1 MSGDE
6 STHEGYGVTDVLDR
20 EPQVDVARS
29 VEPNVAP
36 PPRRSRVARALT
48 PILRRSAHNALALI
62 PSVESR
68 PDVLVDIAPKSR
80 FRGLIAL
87 SLIVTVLAPTVASG
101 LYLFGIASDQYVAET
116 RFAVRKAEPSHME
129 GFSDNDT
136 ARGNKGQAVSSSSL
150 LSGTAS
156 LAGEDAEII
165 ANYIHSR
172 AAVDDVSAMLDLKS
186 IYRRPEA
193 DFWARLPADAT
204 AEALTEYWKR
214 MVSVYV
220 EPTSGIVTVSASAFR
235 REDALA
241 VTRAVLSAGERLA
254 NSLTLKMRADQTS
267 LAEGEV
273 RRSEANVRFALADL
287 TAFRDAQHLIDP
299 VETSKSTGTLLMQL
313 MSDRI
318 QTEGQLFVSQRMQGP
333 NAPGIAATKAR
344 LESVNK
350 HIAELQE
357 QLAGTKDAAGNMAAT
372 MARFAELELK
382 RDFAEKM
389 FEFAR
394 KGLERAELTAMA
406 QSTYLAVFMPPALPQ
421 DFTYPNRFT
430 DLFLIALAAMMTWMS
445 GATITAS
452 VLDHRL

>member
-1 MSGDE
+1 M
-6 STHEGYGVTDVLDR
+6 TDVRDR
-20 EPQVDVARS
+20 EPQVEIEGRIL
-29 VEPNVAP
+29 EPM
-36 PPRRSRVARALT
+36 PRRSLVARALA
-48 PILRRSAHNALALI
+48 PILRRPAQDELTPVHAFDLRPNER
-62 PSVESR
+62 VE
-68 PDVLVDIAPKSR
+68 VAPKTG
-80 FRGLIAL
+80 FGGIIAF
-87 SLIVTVLAPTVASG
+87 SLIVIVLLPTLAAG
-101 LYLFGIASDQYVAET
+101 LYLFGMASDQYVAET
-116 RFAVRKAEPSHME
+116 RFAVRKAEPIQMS
-129 GFSDNDT
+129 GFGTES
-136 ARGNKGQAVSSSSL
+136 GKGGETQVSSSSL
-150 LSGTAS
+150 LSGNAS

-165 ANYIHSR
+165 ASYIHSR
-172 AAVDDVSAMLDLKS
+172 AAIDDVSGMLDVRS
-186 IYRRPEA
+186 IFRRPEA
-193 DFWARLPADAT
+193 DFWARLHANAT
-204 AEALTEYWKR
+204 AEDLTKYWNR

-220 EPTSGIVTVSASAFR
+220 ESSSGIVTVSVSAFR

-241 VTRAVLSAGERLA
+241 VTRAILATSEHLA

-287 TAFRDAQHLIDP
+287 TSFRDAQHLIDP

-318 QTEGQLFVSQRMQGP
+318 ETEGQLVVTQRAQGP

-357 QLAGTKDAAGNMAAT
+357 QLAGTKEVSNNMAAT
-372 MARFAELELK
+372 IARFEELELK
-382 RDFAEKM
+382 KEFAEKM
-389 FEFAR
+389 FEFSR

-406 QSTYLAVFMPPALPQ
+406 QSIYLAVFMPPSLPQ
-421 DFTYPNRFT
+421 DFMYPERFT
-430 DLFLIALAAMMTWMS
+430 DLFLIALAAVMTWIS

>member
-1 MSGDE
+1 M
-6 STHEGYGVTDVLDR
+6 TDVRDR
-20 EPQVDVARS
+20 EPQVE
-29 VEPNVAP
+29 VEEKGFEAA
-36 PPRRSRVARALT
+36 PRRSLVARALA
-48 PILRRSAHNALALI
+48 PILRRPAQDALTSI
-62 PSVESR
+62 PTIDLRPAVE
-68 PDVLVDIAPKSR
+68 VAPKTR
-80 FRGLIAL
+80 IGGVILL
-87 SLIVTVLAPTVASG
+87 SLIVIVLLPTIAAG
-101 LYLFGIASDQYVAET
+101 LYLFGVASDQYVAET
-116 RFAVRKAEPSHME
+116 RFAVRKAEPGHMD
-129 GFSDNDT
+129 GFGGDSDSGK
-136 ARGNKGQAVSSSSL
+136 GNGKGSEATISSSSL

-172 AAVDDVSAMLDLKS
+172 AAVDDVSGMLDIKT

-204 AEALTEYWKR
+204 AEQLTKYWNR

-220 EPTSGIVTVSASAFR
+220 EPSSGIVTVSASAFR

-241 VTRAVLSAGERLA
+241 VTRAILATSEHLA

-273 RRSEANVRFALADL
+273 RRSEGSVRFALADL
-287 TAFRDAQHLIDP
+287 TSFRDSQHLIDP

-318 QTEGQLFVSQRMQGP
+318 ETEGQLFVTQRAQGP

-350 HIAELQE
+350 HIVELQE
-357 QLAGTKDAAGNMAAT
+357 QLAGTRDVSKNMAAT
-372 MARFAELELK
+372 MARFEELELK
-382 RDFAEKM
+382 KDFAEKM

-406 QSTYLAVFMPPALPQ
+406 QSIYLAVFMPPSLPQ
-421 DFTYPNRFT
+421 DFTYPERFT
-430 DLFLIALAAMMTWMS
+430 DFFLIMLAAAMTWIS